1 MSKVIV
7 FGGSG
12 FLGSHVS
19 DSLSEIGHE
28 VIIFDI
34 SKSPYLRSDQKM
46 VIGNILDRDR
56 VREVVRGADYVY
68 HFAAIADI
76 GEARNN
82 PVESAN
88 FNIIGTIDIL
98 DACREYTLQRFV

>member
-1 MSKVIV
+1 MNKVIV

-19 DSLSEIGHE
+19 DSLSEMGYE
-28 VIIFDI
+28 VIIFYI
-34 SKSPYLRSDQKM
+34 IKSAYLRSDQKM
-46 VIGNILDRDR
+46 IIGNILDRDR
-56 VREVVRGADYVY
+56 VREVVKGADYVY

-88 FNIIGTIDIL
+88 FNIIGNIYENPNL
-98 DACREYTLQRFV
+98 CSNE